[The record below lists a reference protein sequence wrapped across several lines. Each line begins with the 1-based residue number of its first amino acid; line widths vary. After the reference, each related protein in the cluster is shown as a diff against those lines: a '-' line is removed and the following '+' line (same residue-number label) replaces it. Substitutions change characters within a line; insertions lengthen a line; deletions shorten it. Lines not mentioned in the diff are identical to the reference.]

1 MPRGLGVRGWGLDVQ
16 SPRPNPHPPYG
27 VRFATPA
34 IMRRIFVALFA
45 TVSAVSVAAQ
55 QSPSRNASKSKT
67 LTLSGCVQRSDA
79 KPGDYTLTSDDQESG
94 TYRLTGLDVRE
105 FVGKRVEVIGVP
117 PKLRIKGG
125 LYPNPN
131 VAAQAGAMDPAK
143 AATEA
148 AAGGPAATT
157 ASPLPEFRIQSI
169 KPVAGNCP
177 ER

>member
-1 MPRGLGVRGWGLDVQ
+1 
-16 SPRPNPHPPYG
+16 
-27 VRFATPA
+27 
-34 IMRRIFVALFA
+34 MRRFFAALLVI
-45 TVSAVSVAAQ
+45 VSAASAAAQ
-55 QSPSRNASKSKT
+55 QAPSRNSKSKS

-79 KPGDYTLTSDDQESG
+79 KPGDYTLTSDDKDSSI
-94 TYRLTGLDVRE
+94 YRLTGIDVRE

-117 PKLRIKGG
+117 PKFRVKGG

-157 ASPLPEFRIQSI
+157 AGPLPEFRIQSI
-169 KPVAGNCP
+169 KPVAGTCP
-177 ER
+177 EK

>member
-1 MPRGLGVRGWGLDVQ
+1 
-16 SPRPNPHPPYG
+16 
-27 VRFATPA
+27 
-34 IMRRIFVALFA
+34 MRRLFVGLLLTFA
-45 TVSAVSVAAQ
+45 AASVAAQ
-55 QSPSRNASKSKT
+55 QASPRSSSKSKT
-67 LTLSGCVQRSDA
+67 LTLSGCVQRSDTKA
-79 KPGDYTLTSDDQESG
+79 GDYTLTSDDKDLS
-94 TYRLTGLDVRE
+94 TYRLTGVDVRE

-117 PKLRIKGG
+117 PKLTVRGG

-177 ER
+177 GR